1 MQSLRDIRKR
11 IRAVEST
18 KQITKTM
25 EMVAAAR
32 LRKAQQQI
40 ESFRPYARKMQE
52 MLAHL
57 SEASGSVEHPYF
69 EQREG
74 NKVALVVVSS
84 DRGLCG
90 SYNSNIF
97 RRANQWVADHSDL
110 DVGLVLV
117 GKKAINLYK
126 RRDYKILNRYQD
138 FDGKVDIGKVR
149 EITNYLSES
158 FISGDVDRIVF
169 IYTAFLSTANFQITE
184 MQFLPIKAEFEAEAE
199 GEESSS
205 AGEYIFEPDPETIF
219 KQLLPSYA
227 LVLVQM
233 AIADAIASEHGTRM
247 LAMGSATKNAG
258 EMIDHLT
265 LQRNKARQASIT
277 NELLE
282 IVSGA
287 EALNK

>member
-1 MQSLRDIRKR
+1 MLSLRDIRKR

-25 EMVAAAR
+25 EMVASAR
-32 LRKAQQQI
+32 LRKAQIQI
-40 ESFRPYARKMQE
+40 ESFRPYAHKMQE

-57 SEASGSVEHPYF
+57 SEALGTVEHPFF
-69 EQREG
+69 ENREIR
-74 NKVALVVVSS
+74 KTTLVVFAT

-97 RRANQWVADHSDL
+97 RRANLWVADHPDE
-110 DVGLVLV
+110 DVSLVLI
-117 GKKAINLYK
+117 GKKAINFYK
-126 RRDYKILNRYQD
+126 RRDYKIAETYRD
-138 FDGKVDIGKVR
+138 FDGKFDLAKVR
-149 EITNYLSES
+149 QITHELSEK
-158 FISGDVDRIVF
+158 FINGDADRIIF
-169 IYTAFLSTANFQITE
+169 IYTAFLSRASFKITE
-184 MQFLPIKAEFEAEAE
+184 MQFLPIQAEFES
-199 GEESSS
+199 GESSTS
-205 AGEYIFEPDPETIF
+205 RDYIFEPDPETIY

-233 AIADAIASEHGTRM
+233 AVADAIASEHGTRM

-258 EMIDHLT
+258 DMIDRLT
-265 LQRNKARQASIT
+265 LSRNKARQASIT
-277 NELLE
+277 KELLE